1 MNATQSLAIYKIL
14 SKHFKNE
21 DEARVVVEQ
30 IEQVVEEK
38 INQKKD
44 IFLTKDDK
52 IDIMKSIYIVGIIQF
67 LAIVGS
73 IIGLI
78 NIYLKK

>member
-1 MNATQSLAIYKIL
+1 MKEEAKI
-14 SKHFKNE
+14 
-21 DEARVVVEQ
+21 VVEQ

-52 IDIMKSIYIVGIIQF
+52 VDIMRSIYVVGIIQF
-67 LAIVGS
+67 LAIIGS
-73 IIGLI
+73 LIGIIS
-78 NIYLKK
+78 IYFRK

>member
-1 MNATQSLAIYKIL
+1 MK
-14 SKHFKNE
+14 E
-21 DEARVVVEQ
+21 EAQLVVEQ

-52 IDIMKSIYIVGIIQF
+52 VDIMRSIYVVGIIQF
-67 LAIVGS
+67 LAITGS
-73 IIGLI
+73 LIEIIS
-78 NIYLKK
+78 IYFRK